1 MKKEKYTILYV
12 DSENLKFY
20 IKKVINQGS
29 QTADANSLDFDK
41 LFSSTLKGIM
51 VNTKRFYSA
60 KLRVHPDFTKK
71 SQELIQNQR
80 VLKSKL
86 EKQGFEF
93 IISGN
98 VRGQTIALNGKSK
111 VVFREKGVDVKIAVD
126 MVAEACDEKVERI
139 ILCSSDSDLQPAVT
153 EVKKRG
159 VEVIYLGFEMQPNK
173 GLMYTTDRAILMRNA
188 EILDAVQPG

>member
-1 MKKEKYTILYV
+1 
-12 DSENLKFY
+12 
-20 IKKVINQGS
+20 
-29 QTADANSLDFDK
+29 
-41 LFSSTLKGIM
+41 
-51 VNTKRFYSA
+51 
-60 KLRVHPDFTKK
+60 VHPDFTKK